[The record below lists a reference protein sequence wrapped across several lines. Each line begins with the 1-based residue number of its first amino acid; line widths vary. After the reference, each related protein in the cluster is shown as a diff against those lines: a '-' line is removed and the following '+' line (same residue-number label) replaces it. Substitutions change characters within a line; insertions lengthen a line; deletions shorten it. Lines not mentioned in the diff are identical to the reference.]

1 MIFCSIMSLIF
12 FILSLFLF
20 SGKGS
25 WLVAGYNTLPEEEKL
40 KYNSK
45 KMCKAV
51 GIVCLVCSILLLVM
65 VHFIYKIELGIYGKN
80 ELLIFTFLF
89 IGVLILTIIG
99 VIIYINKKAKN

>member
-1 MIFCSIMSLIF
+1 MIFCSIISLTF

-25 WLVAGYNTLPEEEKL
+25 WLVAGYNTLSEEEKL

-51 GIVCLVCSILLLVM
+51 GIVCLVCSILLFAM
-65 VHFIYKIELGIYGKN
+65 VYFIYKIELGIYGKN
-80 ELLIFTFLF
+80 ELIIFTCVF
-89 IGVLILTIIG
+89 IGILILTIVG